1 MICAIAC
8 KSLSSSMPLSLLFFT
23 IIAVLRGLS
32 MRVRCAARIE
42 IEKQSIS
49 RRNQLLFWYV
59 GSLQAKTRQWH
70 VFSQQSP
77 FPRGRRLRRAIGKAQ
92 NKTPQDKSCGVLVR
106 RKGLEPPTYWFV
118 ASHSIQLSYRR
129 IPRSH
134 QRSSII
140 AHALGNCK
148 PFLRKISDFFFDVPD
163 GRTKSCLSASCSKMA
178 AEVCRIWRAEF
189 F

>member
-8 KSLSSSMPLSLLFFT
+8 KSLSSSMQLPPPLFYHYSCFARLVNACQVRSPNRNRKAVNFT
-23 IIAVLRGLS
+23 
-32 MRVRCAARIE
+32 
-42 IEKQSIS
+42 
-49 RRNQLLFWYV
+49 RNQLLFWYV

-70 VFSQQSP
+70 IFSQQSP
-77 FPRGRRLRRAIGKAQ
+77 FPRGRRLRRAIGNAQ
-92 NKTPQDKSCGVLVR
+92 NKTPQDLSCGALVR

-163 GRTKSCLSASCSKMA
+163 GRTKYCLSASCSKMA

>member
-8 KSLSSSMPLSLLFFT
+8 KSLSSSMPISLLFFT

-32 MRVRCAARIE
+32 MRVRCAVRIE

-92 NKTPQDKSCGVLVR
+92 NKTPQDKSCGVL
-106 RKGLEPPTYWFV
+106 KKETYFNTKRTRLFFSLNCV
-118 ASHSIQLSYRR
+118 GIVKRYLLLLKNAPAGCSNPCHS
-129 IPRSH
+129 
-134 QRSSII
+134 
-140 AHALGNCK
+140 LG
-148 PFLRKISDFFFDVPD
+148 
-163 GRTKSCLSASCSKMA
+163 
-178 AEVCRIWRAEF
+178 
-189 F
+189 

>member
-8 KSLSSSMPLSLLFFT
+8 KSLSSSKPLSLLFFT

-32 MRVRCAARIE
+32 MRVRCAVRIE

-70 VFSQQSP
+70 VFSLQSP

-129 IPRSH
+129 VRT
-134 QRSSII
+134 QRAPIYYHNAPQI
-140 AHALGNCK
+140 ASTFFENRENFSAAPLALDKRHRN
-148 PFLRKISDFFFDVPD
+148 PVR
-163 GRTKSCLSASCSKMA
+163 
-178 AEVCRIWRAEF
+178 
-189 F
+189 